1 MQSRTMWGDA
11 DLSHED
17 HEDWTTR
24 LALPKKVESS
34 SLENLG
40 ESPRLLRADCMSN
53 SELTW
58 VFSARNKT
66 TERSKRRRA

>member
-1 MQSRTMWGDA
+1 M
-11 DLSHED
+11 SHKD

-24 LALPKKVESS
+24 LASPKKVESN

-40 ESPRLLRADCMSN
+40 ESPGLLRADDMSN

-58 VFSARNKT
+58 GFSARNKM
-66 TERSKRRRA
+66 TERSKWRRA